1 MIEPAQ
7 IRQYLSLK
15 RRLAA
20 VVADP
25 GSSGFAGTRRE
36 LSEGLAKT
44 CTLDGETWT
53 YSTEKGGYRFSNG
66 RRRFSVFVAEGG
78 AAADAFSSPELVGW
92 LAAFTGL
99 QNVNQMVVD
108 LWLVRAAMN
117 GVVRE
122 ADELRGHWRLSK

>member
-7 IRQYLSLK
+7 IRQYLNLK

-25 GSSGFAGTRRE
+25 GTSGFAGTRRE

-44 CTLDGETWT
+44 CSVDGETWT

-78 AAADAFSSPELVGW
+78 AAAGAFTSPELVGW

-122 ADELRGHWRLSK
+122 ANDLRGHWRLVD

>member
-7 IRQYLSLK
+7 IRQYLALK

-20 VVADP
+20 AVADP
-25 GSSGFAGTRRE
+25 AASGFRPSQRE
-36 LSEGLAKT
+36 VSEGLAKSI
-44 CTLDGETWT
+44 TLDGETWT

-66 RRRFSVFVAEGG
+66 RRRFSVVVAEGG
-78 AAADAFSSPELVGW
+78 TDANTFTSAELVGW

-108 LWLVRAAMN
+108 LWLVKAAMQ

-122 ADELRGHWRLSK
+122 APTPRAHWQLVD